1 MIGKIWSI
9 NNFPRDRLVHIC
21 QSSSKADAFEK
32 IVKEQKGIKGEFLV
46 HRLQSVGIDDAV
58 RIVQEVE
65 DAIDQR
71 IKDLDKVIS
80 VITGGRW

>member
-1 MIGKIWSI
+1 MVGTIWSI
-9 NNFPRDRLVHIC
+9 SDFPRDRLVHIC

-46 HRLQSVGIDDAV
+46 HRLQAVGIDDAV

-65 DAIDQR
+65 EAIEQR
-71 IKDLDKVIS
+71 IKHLDKVIS
-80 VITGGRW
+80 VISGGQW